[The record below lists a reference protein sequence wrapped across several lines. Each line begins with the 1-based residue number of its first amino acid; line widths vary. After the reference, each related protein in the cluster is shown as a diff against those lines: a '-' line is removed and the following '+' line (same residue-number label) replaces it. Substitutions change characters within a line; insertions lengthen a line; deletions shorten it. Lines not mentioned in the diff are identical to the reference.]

1 MYFYHIS
8 FNSVNDQCYLTEARC
23 LSLGMNNSKKEKV
36 SVVLI
41 CANVWCL
48 YLLMCG
54 GNMFYFTLPNK
65 WQTPSQCH
73 QCACQSH
80 PDPLKTSFH
89 SLFSLYYA
97 LLLPNNNSTSNISA
111 LSLSNCSRMECQN
124 SYIQVLRYVFW
135 CQRHSVWAICQQ
147 SKRNLTTLFSHL
159 SLSLFNRMDSMGVWP
174 EVTLFI
180 HITWYISQHYFKF
193 HHFHW
198 TLP

>member
-1 MYFYHIS
+1 
-8 FNSVNDQCYLTEARC
+8 
-23 LSLGMNNSKKEKV
+23 
-36 SVVLI
+36 
-41 CANVWCL
+41 
-48 YLLMCG
+48 
-54 GNMFYFTLPNK
+54 MFYFTLPNK

-73 QCACQSH
+73 QCARQSH

-180 HITWYISQHYFKF
+180 HITWYISGFFFFFTKSDHNIILSSIIFTE
-193 HHFHW
+193 HFPNDLCSVVRNQAAKVVW
-198 TLP
+198 R